1 MNLLINMENN
11 LYTHSE
17 CLFCGNAKFK
27 HFDSVENW
35 NIEKCGKCGYTFTNP
50 RPTLE
55 ELPKFYDF
63 NYFKDERHYKK
74 FFNEDGS
81 LRQDSDDYY
90 NRIKIIESCVT
101 KRGKILELGA
111 AYGDF
116 LVKLRDRGW
125 ETFGIEISEDA
136 VKIAQEKNNI
146 NIYNG
151 TLETFETNEKFDVIC
166 MFQTLE
172 HLANPKYI
180 IEKSYQLLNLGG
192 IIVIEVPN
200 VKAFDL
206 KINKERK
213 ILSYDLPRHLSHFS
227 PTFLQ
232 KRLHETKFTIISIDR
247 YYPNFILNLF
257 KKRNYKTIQN
267 EKKTEETIISNDLQI
282 ELLKDNTTWKG
293 KLINKISILFSGW
306 KFTIIAKKTN

>member
-1 MNLLINMENN
+1 MNLLINMGNN

-17 CLFCGNAKFK
+17 CLFCGNTKFK
-27 HFDSVENW
+27 HFDAVENW
-35 NIEKCGKCGYTFTNP
+35 NIEKCCKCGYTFTNP

-90 NRIKIIESCVT
+90 NRIKIIESNVA

-125 ETFGIEISEDA
+125 ETYGVEISEDA
-136 VKIAQEKNNI
+136 VKIAKEKNNI
-146 NIYNG
+146 NIFNG

-180 IEKSYQLLNLGG
+180 IEKSYQLLNPGG
-192 IIVIEVPN
+192 VIVIEVPN
-200 VKAFDL
+200 VNSFDL
-206 KINKERK
+206 KINFERK
-213 ILSYDLPRHLSHFS
+213 RLSYDLPRHLSHFS
-227 PTFLQ
+227 PSFLC
-232 KRLHETKFTIISIDR
+232 KELKKSSFSIVTIDR
-247 YYPNFILNLF
+247 YYPNFILNF
-257 KKRNYKTIQN
+257 FNKRNQKISVSENTNNKPEINDTKQN
-267 EKKTEETIISNDLQI
+267 I

-293 KLINKISILFSGW
+293 KLINKISLFSPGW
-306 KFTIIAKKTN
+306 KFTIIAQKL